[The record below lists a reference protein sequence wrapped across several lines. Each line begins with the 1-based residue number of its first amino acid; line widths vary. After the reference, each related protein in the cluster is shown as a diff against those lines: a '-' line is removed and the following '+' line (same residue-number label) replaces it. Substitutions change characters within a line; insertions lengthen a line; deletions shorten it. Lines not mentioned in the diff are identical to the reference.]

1 MKEEINSSR
10 RIAKNTLALYVRMMF
25 LMVVSLYSSRVV
37 LDQMGASDYGIYSVI
52 GDIVMVMNF
61 LVTAMTGA
69 IQRFMN
75 VELGRNSDISVLRR
89 LFSCSLIINILLAAG
104 VLLLAET
111 VGFWYVSNVMQYDP
125 ARSMAVLTIYQIS
138 VFNLLIG
145 IVVTPYNASIITHE
159 HMGVF
164 ALFSVIEAIEKLTF
178 ILMLPYIP
186 YDKLIAFSSMVF
198 VIGTSLS
205 ASYVWYT
212 RKHFAESRQL
222 DWHIDWSILKS
233 IAKYTSWS
241 LLGVLELLFHMQVIT
256 MIVNVFFGTVVNAA
270 YGIANQVNGI
280 AKRFVQNFLIA
291 LNPQLVKTYAAGNL
305 EAMHQLMSRGCRI
318 AVVLVS
324 FFVIPLALEA
334 PMALNLWL
342 KEVPEYTIIFVRL
355 ILLVTLL
362 DCCSGIFTTAVGAHG
377 DIKMYNIVCTL
388 IGLLHVV
395 FTLLLFRMGFAPYV
409 TLFIYIAVVLLM
421 TVARLYFVIRQVKF
435 SLRGYV
441 LPVLGRSIAFVFGAA
456 LVPVLLHLSMEPSLI
471 SSAVVVLVGVL
482 TTLASAALVAFNKAE
497 RQSIILMIRS
507 KIGKA

>member
-1 MKEEINSSR
+1 MSSVQNNS

-89 LFSCSLIINILLAAG
+89 LFSSSLIINLLLALG

-111 VGFWYVSNVMQYDP
+111 AGLWYVNNVMQYDS
-125 ARSMAVLTIYQIS
+125 ARSMAVQVIYQLS

-164 ALFSVIEAIEKLTF
+164 ALFSIIEAIEKLAF
-178 ILMLPYIP
+178 VLMLPYIP
-186 YDKLIAFSSMVF
+186 YDKLIAFSTMVF

-205 ASYVWYT
+205 GCYVWYT
-212 RKHFAESRQL
+212 HKHFAESHDL
-222 DWHIDWSILKS
+222 DWRIDWTMLKS
-233 IAKYTSWS
+233 IARYTSWS
-241 LLGVLELLFHMQVIT
+241 LLGVLELLLHMQVIT

-291 LNPQLVKTYAAGNL
+291 LNPQLVKTYAAGEL
-305 EAMHQLMSRGCRI
+305 SEMHSLMSRGCRM

-324 FFVIPLALEA
+324 VFVIPLTLEA
-334 PMALNLWL
+334 PMVLSLWL
-342 KEVPEYTIIFVRL
+342 KDVPEFTVIFVRL
-355 ILLVTLL
+355 ILCVTLL

-377 DIKMYNIVCTL
+377 DIKQYNIVCTL
-388 IGLLHVV
+388 IGSVHVLLTWLSFHWGNPPYI
-395 FTLLLFRMGFAPYV
+395 TLY
-409 TLFIYIAVVLLM
+409 IYIGVVILT
-421 TVARLYFVIRQVKF
+421 TVARIYYVTKLVGF
-435 SLRGYV
+435 SLRNYV
-441 LPVLGRSIAFVFGAA
+441 LPIFSRCLIFVTASYSLPFMVHQIMHPGIITS
-456 LVPVLLHLSMEPSLI
+456 LL
-471 SSAVVVLVGVL
+471 VVVTGVL
-482 TTLASAALVAFNKAE
+482 STMVFAAFIALYRKERELVWE
-497 RQSIILMIRS
+497 MIKK
-507 KIGKA
+507 KIH